1 MTAAHFAAVS
11 LAAPLVRDEVLV
23 AAPNEARE
31 ARTVEPRA
39 TNDISS
45 CGGRWM
51 PRDDVTIGSGTDV
64 RPGFD
69 SAVDRFCSAVN
80 GKTVPAGGYLS
91 MVTEVFLNGGKTP
104 SQYGVLG
111 FLHLEVHNKISSN
124 HVINI
129 DSCKQYLKA
138 LSVSGGKCSGATNK
152 DSKGGTWQVGNEEVS
167 YHAIGEDV
175 PSQQDALNKLWTNGA
190 LKVQGVS
197 KGSGPSLSPWPF
209 SSIAKIKPA
218 PCHSH
223 NDYDQSIPLWAAL
236 SAGCLTVEADV
247 WWSFNSLLLGHILPT
262 LGRTFKGQYVD
273 PLKAIIDYNNGNKAG
288 GSIGV
293 YPAAPSQTF
302 VLFVDFKTSDAQ
314 TLDQVVAALQPLRD
328 AGYLSYYD
336 DAAKKFVSRQVTAV
350 ASGSADF
357 GRIRDRNG
365 VPNADLFFDAKVD
378 YWDNAFTTANSYY
391 ASADFKDAIGNP
403 SNVDPFNGA
412 MRDKVVAQ
420 ASQAHAAG
428 LKVRYYNLPGE
439 WIWEALAAAGV
450 DRLNTDDLYNTARIP
465 RL

>member
-1 MTAAHFAAVS
+1 MVVMRSTTLATAALFAAVA
-11 LAAPLVRDEVLV
+11 LAAPLEPKEVPL
-23 AAPNEARE
+23 
-31 ARTVEPRA
+31 VEPRA
-39 TNDISS
+39 TDDISS

-51 PRDDVTIGSGTDV
+51 PRGDVTIGRGTDV

-69 SAVDRFCSAVN
+69 SAVDKFCGAVN
-80 GKTVPAGGYLS
+80 GRTVPPGGYLS
-91 MVTEVFLNGGKTP
+91 MVTEVFLNGGKNP
-104 SQYGVLG
+104 AEYGVLG

-129 DSCKQYLKA
+129 DSCKKYLKA
-138 LSVSGGKCSGATNK
+138 LSVPGGKCSGPTNK
-152 DSKGGTWQVGNEEVS
+152 DSKGGTWQVGNDGVS

-175 PSQQDALNKLWTNGA
+175 PSQQDALNKLWTDGA

-197 KGSGPSLSPWPF
+197 KGSSASLNPWPF
-209 SSIAKIKPA
+209 GSIEKIKPA

-236 SAGCLTVEADV
+236 SAGCVTVEADV
-247 WWSFNSLLLGHILPT
+247 WWFANSLILGHILPT

-273 PLKAIIDYNNGNKAG
+273 PLKAIIDYNNGGRVG
-288 GSIGV
+288 GSVGV

-336 DAAKKFVSRQVTAV
+336 DAAKKLVARQVTVV

-365 VPNADLFFDAKVD
+365 VPRADVFFDAKVD
-378 YWDNAFTTANSYY
+378 YWNSAFTVANSYY

-403 SNVDPFNGA
+403 SNVGQFNGA
-412 MRDKVVAQ
+412 QRDKVVAQ
-420 ASQAHAAG
+420 VQQAHAAG

-439 WIWEALAAAGV
+439 WIWEALAEAGV
-450 DRLNTDDLYNTARIP
+450 DRLNADDLYNTARLP